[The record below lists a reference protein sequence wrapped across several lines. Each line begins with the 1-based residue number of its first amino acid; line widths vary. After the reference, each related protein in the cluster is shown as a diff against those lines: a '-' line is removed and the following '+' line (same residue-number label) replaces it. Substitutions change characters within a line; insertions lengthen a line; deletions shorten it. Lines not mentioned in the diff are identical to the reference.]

1 MILTTARW
9 IKLKE
14 ATEYGK
20 VGKARLIQ
28 LAISG
33 VIKGAQD
40 PDSKRKDWIFD
51 RSSIDSYR
59 EAQMSGMDARQKGLA
74 IMREINI

>member
-1 MILTTARW
+1 MLTAPRW
-9 IKLKE
+9 MKLKE
-14 ATEYGK
+14 ATKYGCICK
-20 VGKARLIQ
+20 SRLIS

-51 RSSIDSYR
+51 RRSIDSYR
-59 EAQMSGMDARQKGLA
+59 EAQMAGLTAQQKALE
-74 IMREINI
+74 IMRQ

>member
-1 MILTTARW
+1 MLTAPRW

-14 ATEYGK
+14 ATKYGSICK
-20 VGKARLIQ
+20 SRLIS

-33 VIKGAQD
+33 LIKGAQD

-51 RSSIDSYR
+51 RRSIDDYR
-59 EAQMSGMDARQKGLA
+59 EAQMATISPREKALE
-74 IMREINI
+74 IMRA